1 MATIHSVLVSLD
13 EQVRAAIDSERLE
26 RLASAVMEREG
37 LPPGEVSVLIT
48 DDEMVRR
55 LNREY
60 AGEDTP
66 TDVLAFSLTEGEE
79 FASPDDVLR
88 LGEVIIAEAGYEC
101 DVFSF
106 VPCLPGDEDGF
117 ARPEIRLPHLVNP
130 RARMQARSTIL
141 GSTTEAARIWDATV
155 EQVLAAGLALGTR
168 LSL

>member
-1 MATIHSVLVSLD
+1 VATIHSVLVSLD

-88 LGEVIIAEAGYEC
+88 LGEVIISYPTARRQADDAQRPVRDEIEHLLVHGVLHLLGYDHAEPAE
-101 DVFSF
+101 
-106 VPCLPGDEDGF
+106 E
-117 ARPEIRLPHLVNP
+117 E
-130 RARMQARSTIL
+130 RMREHEL
-141 GSTTEAARIWDATV
+141 
-155 EQVLAAGLALGTR
+155 LAA
-168 LSL
+168 LS

>member
-13 EQVRAAIDSERLE
+13 EQVRAAIDGERLE

-88 LGEVIIAEAGYEC
+88 LGEVIISYPTARRQADDAQRPVRDEIEHLLVHGVLHLLGYDHAEPAE
-101 DVFSF
+101 
-106 VPCLPGDEDGF
+106 E
-117 ARPEIRLPHLVNP
+117 E
-130 RARMQARSTIL
+130 RMRGREHEL
-141 GSTTEAARIWDATV
+141 
-155 EQVLAAGLALGTR
+155 LAA
-168 LSL
+168 LS

>member
-60 AGEDTP
+60 GGEDTP

-88 LGEVIIAEAGYEC
+88 LGEVIISYPTARRQADDAQRPVRDEIEHLLVHGVLHLLGYDHAEPAE
-101 DVFSF
+101 
-106 VPCLPGDEDGF
+106 E
-117 ARPEIRLPHLVNP
+117 E
-130 RARMQARSTIL
+130 RMRGREHEL
-141 GSTTEAARIWDATV
+141 
-155 EQVLAAGLALGTR
+155 LAA
-168 LSL
+168 LS

>member
-1 MATIHSVLVSLD
+1 MSIVATIHSVLVSLD

-48 DDEMVRR
+48 YDEMVRR

-88 LGEVIIAEAGYEC
+88 LGEVIISYPTARRQADDAQRPVRDEIEHLLVHGVLHLLGYDHAEPAE
-101 DVFSF
+101 
-106 VPCLPGDEDGF
+106 E
-117 ARPEIRLPHLVNP
+117 E
-130 RARMQARSTIL
+130 RMRGREHEL
-141 GSTTEAARIWDATV
+141 
-155 EQVLAAGLALGTR
+155 LAA
-168 LSL
+168 LS

>member
-1 MATIHSVLVSLD
+1 MSIVATIHSVLVSLD

-88 LGEVIIAEAGYEC
+88 LGEVIISYPTARRQADDAQRPVRDEIEHLLVHGVLHLLGYDHAEPAE
-101 DVFSF
+101 
-106 VPCLPGDEDGF
+106 E
-117 ARPEIRLPHLVNP
+117 E
-130 RARMQARSTIL
+130 RMRGREHEL
-141 GSTTEAARIWDATV
+141 
-155 EQVLAAGLALGTR
+155 LAA
-168 LSL
+168 LS

>member
-1 MATIHSVLVSLD
+1 VSIVATIHSVLVSLD

-60 AGEDTP
+60 GGEDTP

-88 LGEVIIAEAGYEC
+88 LGEVIISYPTARRQADDAQRPVRDEIEHLLVHGVLHLLGYDHAEPAE
-101 DVFSF
+101 
-106 VPCLPGDEDGF
+106 E
-117 ARPEIRLPHLVNP
+117 E
-130 RARMQARSTIL
+130 RMRGREHEL
-141 GSTTEAARIWDATV
+141 
-155 EQVLAAGLALGTR
+155 LAA
-168 LSL
+168 LS

>member
-1 MATIHSVLVSLD
+1 MATIHSVLVSVN

-88 LGEVIIAEAGYEC
+88 LGEVIISYPTARRQADDAQRPVRDEIEHLLVHGVLHLLGYDHAEPAE
-101 DVFSF
+101 
-106 VPCLPGDEDGF
+106 E
-117 ARPEIRLPHLVNP
+117 E
-130 RARMQARSTIL
+130 RMRGREHEL
-141 GSTTEAARIWDATV
+141 
-155 EQVLAAGLALGTR
+155 LAA
-168 LSL
+168 LS

>member
-60 AGEDTP
+60 GGEDTP

-88 LGEVIIAEAGYEC
+88 LGEVIISYPTARRQADDADRPVRDEIEHLLVHGVLHLLGYDHAEPAE
-101 DVFSF
+101 
-106 VPCLPGDEDGF
+106 E
-117 ARPEIRLPHLVNP
+117 E
-130 RARMQARSTIL
+130 RMRGREHEL
-141 GSTTEAARIWDATV
+141 
-155 EQVLAAGLALGTR
+155 LAA
-168 LSL
+168 LS

>member
-88 LGEVIIAEAGYEC
+88 LGEVIISYPTARRQADDAQRPVRDEIEHLLVHGVLHLLGYDHAEPAE
-101 DVFSF
+101 
-106 VPCLPGDEDGF
+106 E
-117 ARPEIRLPHLVNP
+117 E
-130 RARMQARSTIL
+130 RMRGREHEL
-141 GSTTEAARIWDATV
+141 
-155 EQVLAAGLALGTR
+155 LAA
-168 LSL
+168 LS

>member
-1 MATIHSVLVSLD
+1 MATIHSVLVSVD

-88 LGEVIIAEAGYEC
+88 LGEVIISYPTARRQADDAQRPVRDEIEHLLVHGVLHLLGYDHAEPAE
-101 DVFSF
+101 
-106 VPCLPGDEDGF
+106 E
-117 ARPEIRLPHLVNP
+117 E
-130 RARMQARSTIL
+130 RMRGREHEL
-141 GSTTEAARIWDATV
+141 
-155 EQVLAAGLALGTR
+155 LAA
-168 LSL
+168 LS

>member
-1 MATIHSVLVSLD
+1 VATIHSVLVSLD

-88 LGEVIIAEAGYEC
+88 LGEVIISYPTARRQADDAQRPVRDEIEHLLVHGVLHLLGYDHAEPAE
-101 DVFSF
+101 
-106 VPCLPGDEDGF
+106 E
-117 ARPEIRLPHLVNP
+117 E
-130 RARMQARSTIL
+130 RMRGREHEL
-141 GSTTEAARIWDATV
+141 
-155 EQVLAAGLALGTR
+155 LAA
-168 LSL
+168 LS